1 MSKEKRIQ
9 RLEEREKDLL
19 KKAGDLAYK
28 ATGSRDTYHSTSDE
42 GPNRLDRR
50 IKRIENRAER
60 KADRAERLRKK
71 LKGKDY
77 MGNPL
82 NYSEGLVGGDTFDDY
97 IVEETVTETSPLGY
111 GMNVPKATSPNNA
124 FSSKD
129 FDLITQLQNN
139 YNVPSEG
146 SFKTSSQNLY
156 ASLESPLA
164 FRGMN
169 AAFKQE
175 GVPTGATMSLK
186 MGDRRAA
193 QKAQELQNWSTKM
206 SVVTDMI
213 AGVGSIAGSV
223 AKASDRR
230 LKKDIKLIGLSPAG
244 LKIYSFKYKNSEDSY
259 QGVMSDEI
267 PSYAVVKN
275 TDGYDMVDY
284 SKLDVE
290 FKKI

>member
-1 MSKEKRIQ
+1 M
-9 RLEEREKDLL
+9 
-19 KKAGDLAYK
+19 
-28 ATGSRDTYHSTSDE
+28 TNT
-42 GPNRLDRR
+42 
-50 IKRIENRAER
+50 
-60 KADRAERLRKK
+60 
-71 LKGKDY
+71 DY

-82 NYSEGLVGGDTFDDY
+82 TLTDPVPEVIETNYEGNLDLSGLASGIKSAREDKANVESESDSALLFSETLIGGDQESFEDY
-97 IVEETVTETSPLGY
+97 TQDPLY
-111 GMNVPKATSPNNA
+111 YAEDPPLTYTMDAPKVKEMSPNQA

-129 FDLITQLQNN
+129 FDLIMKLQNN
-139 YNVPSEG
+139 YNIPSEG
-146 SFKTSSQNLY
+146 NFKTNSQNLY
-156 ASLESPLA
+156 ANLESPLA

-175 GVPTGATMSLK
+175 GVPTGAMMSLK

-193 QKAQELQNWSTKM
+193 QKAQELQNWATKAG
-206 SVVTDMI
+206 VVTDAI
-213 AGVGSIAGSV
+213 SGVASIAGSFI
-223 AKASDRR
+223 SDRR

-244 LKIYSFKYKNSEDSY
+244 LKIYSFKYKNGEDSY

-267 PSYAVVKN
+267 PSYAVIKG

>member
-1 MSKEKRIQ
+1 M
-9 RLEEREKDLL
+9 
-19 KKAGDLAYK
+19 
-28 ATGSRDTYHSTSDE
+28 TDT
-42 GPNRLDRR
+42 
-50 IKRIENRAER
+50 
-60 KADRAERLRKK
+60 
-71 LKGKDY
+71 DY
-77 MGNPL
+77 MGNPIAF
-82 NYSEGLVGGDTFDDY
+82 SETLIGGLQESFEDY
-97 IVEETVTETSPLGY
+97 DQALPYAEEAPLTY
-111 GMNVPKATSPNNA
+111 AMDVPKVKEISPNQA

-129 FDLITQLQNN
+129 FDLIMKLQNN
-139 YNVPSEG
+139 YNIPSEG
-146 SFKTSSQNLY
+146 SFKTNSQNLY
-156 ASLESPLA
+156 ANLESPLA

-193 QKAQELQNWSTKM
+193 QKAQELQNWATKA
-206 SVVTDMI
+206 SVVTDAI
-213 AGVGSIAGSV
+213 SGVASIAGAAV
-223 AKASDRR
+223 GSDRR

>member
-1 MSKEKRIQ
+1 M
-9 RLEEREKDLL
+9 
-19 KKAGDLAYK
+19 
-28 ATGSRDTYHSTSDE
+28 TDT
-42 GPNRLDRR
+42 
-50 IKRIENRAER
+50 
-60 KADRAERLRKK
+60 
-71 LKGKDY
+71 DY
-77 MGNPL
+77 MGNPITF
-82 NYSEGLVGGDTFDDY
+82 SETLIGGLQEDFKDY
-97 IVEETVTETSPLGY
+97 DQSNPNPISYAEPAPLY
-111 GMNVPKATSPNNA
+111 YAMDAPKEKEMSPNQA

-129 FDLITQLQNN
+129 FDLITKLQNN
-139 YNVPSEG
+139 YNVSSEG

-156 ASLESPLA
+156 ANLESPLA
-164 FRGMN
+164 FRGMS

-193 QKAQELQNWSTKM
+193 QKAQELQNWATKA
-206 SVVTDMI
+206 SVVTDAI
-213 AGVGSIAGSV
+213 SGVASIAGS
-223 AKASDRR
+223 AFGASDRR

-244 LKIYSFKYKNSEDSY
+244 LKIYSFKYKNSKDSY

>member
-1 MSKEKRIQ
+1 M
-9 RLEEREKDLL
+9 
-19 KKAGDLAYK
+19 
-28 ATGSRDTYHSTSDE
+28 TDT
-42 GPNRLDRR
+42 
-50 IKRIENRAER
+50 
-60 KADRAERLRKK
+60 
-71 LKGKDY
+71 DY
-77 MGNPL
+77 MGNPISFSDTL
-82 NYSEGLVGGDTFDDY
+82 IGGDQESFEDY
-97 IVEETVTETSPLGY
+97 DQALPYAEEAPLY
-111 GMNVPKATSPNNA
+111 YAEEAPLYYAMDAPKAKEISPNQA

-129 FDLITQLQNN
+129 FDLILKLQNN
-139 YNVPSEG
+139 YNIPSEG
-146 SFKTSSQNLY
+146 NFKTNSQNLY
-156 ASLESPLA
+156 ANLESPLA

-175 GVPTGATMSLK
+175 GVPTGAMMSLK

-193 QKAQELQNWSTKM
+193 QKAQELQNWATKAG
-206 SVVTDMI
+206 VVTDAI
-213 AGVGSIAGSV
+213 SGVASIAGSFMG
-223 AKASDRR
+223 SDRR

-244 LKIYSFKYKNSEDSY
+244 LKIYSFKYKNGEDSY